1 MRNKR
6 NNRIFKTKQRAG
18 AWRRGEGGIG
28 EKGGAEKLKHEE
40 KKELRHCALSR
51 SDVRV
56 EPLSE
61 RGGRIEEDVLRD
73 LINNQ
78 NLEGEERDKVWKNRD
93 LDILR
98 EEEIELW
105 REQ

>member
-6 NNRIFKTKQRAG
+6 NNTIFKTKQRAG
-18 AWRRGEGGIG
+18 AWRRGKGGVG
-28 EKGGAEKLKHEE
+28 EKGGAEKLRHEE

-78 NLEGEERDKVWKNRD
+78 NLEGDEKDKVWKKREWD
-93 LDILR
+93 FQR
-98 EEEIELW
+98 EEKIEL
-105 REQ
+105 